1 MGWLGSL
8 FGQPRMLKANLG
20 EERPEFLEAMIKG
33 GKPYAV
39 CDTQGR
45 SEELSVADMKV
56 ALKAKRIMEQADRL
70 AAAGDVPA
78 AKAAYEKFIRTANF
92 EDDVAYY
99 SLANVCIVLR
109 DKSSAKKWLQ
119 RALKANPGNAKVRM
133 RLAELDH
140 I

>member
-1 MGWLGSL
+1 MGWLSRL

-20 EERPEFLEAMIKG
+20 EERPEFLEAMIEG
-33 GKPYAV
+33 GNPYAV

-70 AAAGDVPA
+70 AAAGDFPA
-78 AKAAYEKFIRTANF
+78 AKAAYEKFIKTANF

-99 SLANVCIVLR
+99 SLATVCIVLG
-109 DKSSAKKWLQ
+109 DKALARKWLQ
-119 RALKANPGNAKVRM
+119 RAVKANPRNAKARSH
-133 RLAELDH
+133 LAKLG
-140 I
+140 